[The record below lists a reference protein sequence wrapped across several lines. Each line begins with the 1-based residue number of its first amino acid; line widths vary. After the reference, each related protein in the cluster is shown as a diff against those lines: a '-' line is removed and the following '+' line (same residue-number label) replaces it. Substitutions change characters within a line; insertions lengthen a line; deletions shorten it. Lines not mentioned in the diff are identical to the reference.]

1 MGLNL
6 YHSWTSK
13 QHCRPFQTPEVHYIS
28 HNICSVMKRW
38 YVVPSHNGT
47 PFNGY
52 MNPINGLM
60 TIPQYGYQVHLMTI
74 LWPWHTWPNT
84 TGDSYRDQPRKKHC
98 SLDWEPC
105 QWDTQHDKNSY
116 MLIPERQM
124 IHITHQSGNSQV
136 YIWEIQ
142 VSHIE
147 TFWESLLHCSDR
159 FWKDFLF
166 SLVHWPPSS
175 GDMEPCFPCHH
186 GRTHW
191 S

>member
-1 MGLNL
+1 MLVYQRVCWL
-6 YHSWTSK
+6 SRSYQWIDDHPPIWLSS
-13 QHCRPFQTPEVHYIS
+13 
-28 HNICSVMKRW
+28 
-38 YVVPSHNGT
+38 PS
-47 PFNGY
+47 Y
-52 MNPINGLM
+52 D
-60 TIPQYGYQVHLMTI
+60 HLMTI